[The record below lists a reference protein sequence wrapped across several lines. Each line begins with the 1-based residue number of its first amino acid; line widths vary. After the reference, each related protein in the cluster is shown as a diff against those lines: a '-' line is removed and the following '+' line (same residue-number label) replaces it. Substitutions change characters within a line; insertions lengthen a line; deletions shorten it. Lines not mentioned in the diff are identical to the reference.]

1 MTETVTLQG
10 IMQRYLADYRQTHT
24 LDARRLAVC
33 RHVMACRTAAMGGR
47 QLPCDHCGDEPVHWF
62 SCRDRHCLQCQQ
74 RANVQ
79 WRDKQQRNLLPAT
92 YFHLVFTLPAVL
104 NGWARWHPEVI
115 YRLLFRTAWETL
127 KAFGANPKRL
137 GGELGMSA
145 FLHTWGQTLSQHLHL
160 HCLVPGGALTE
171 SGDWLPVKGRY
182 LFPVRALSW
191 RFRGCMVSQLC
202 QAHEVGDLP
211 CINAP
216 GEPGQTLD
224 RLMQHDWVVY
234 SRPGLSE
241 PAQVRDYLAR
251 YTHPPHRDQQCAA
264 AVAGRRSG
272 PFPLQGLP

>member
-33 RHVMACRTAAMGGR
+33 RPVMACRTAAMGGR
-47 QLPCDHCGDEPVHWF
+47 QLHCDHCGDEPVHWF
-62 SCRDRHCLQCQQ
+62 SCRDRHCPECQQ
-74 RANVQ
+74 GANVQ

-92 YFHLVFTLPAVL
+92 YFHLVFTLPAVI
-104 NGWARWHPEVI
+104 NGWVRWHPEVI

-137 GGELGMSA
+137 GG
-145 FLHTWGQTLSQHLHL
+145 
-160 HCLVPGGALTE
+160 ALTE
-171 SGDWLPVKGRY
+171 SGDWLPVKGRC
-182 LFPVRALSW
+182 LFPVRALSR
-191 RFRGCMVSQLC
+191 RFRGCMVNQLR
-202 QAHEVGDLP
+202 QAHEAGDLP
-211 CINAP
+211 CINTP

-241 PAQVRDYLAR
+241 PAQVLDYLAR
-251 YTHPPHRDQQCAA
+251 YTHRTAISNARLLSLEDGQVRFRYKDYRDHDRYKAMTCRPMSLF
-264 AVAGRRSG
+264 AVSCSTSCPRG
-272 PFPLQGLP
+272 